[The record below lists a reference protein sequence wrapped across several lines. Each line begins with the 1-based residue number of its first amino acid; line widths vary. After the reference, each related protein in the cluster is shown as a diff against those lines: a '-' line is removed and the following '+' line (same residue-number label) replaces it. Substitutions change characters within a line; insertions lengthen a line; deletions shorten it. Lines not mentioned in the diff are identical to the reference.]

1 MPHLKLIEALLE
13 KYNGNH
19 NKVLDHLAAV
29 LKVALD
35 EHYQVIE
42 DAIRTLEKLGDKN
55 GKSRNF

>member
-19 NKVLDHLAAV
+19 KKVLDHLAAV

-35 EHYQVIE
+35 EHREVIE
-42 DAIRTLEKLGDKN
+42 DAIYTVKKLGDEN